1 MKKTPNDNVFCA
13 LPFTYVYIDSQ
24 NEYKLCSDATLSSNI
39 TTEKNSVLEYYNS
52 DYINQIRNDMIDY
65 NITPQIRQ
73 ICSRCIEREELNLWS
88 RREGKVDEIVLKNFQ
103 SGNLVIP
110 TSKTI
115 KIKFG
120 NICNLRCLICGPY
133 SSSRWVTLEQ
143 QIDKK
148 NDKDFEIL
156 KKKIDN
162 ISKKKY
168 KKTFLSDNQGIPE
181 VHSHN
186 MTKLFYEEF
195 FIYGKN
201 VENIIISGGEP
212 FLSDY
217 FYEFLEWL
225 ITNKI
230 SSKINLYVFSNGMQ
244 LPKNFKRYYDKF
256 KKFVINISI
265 DGVGEKDEYLRT
277 GTIFKKKDEVITTLS
292 KYFSIDFCVTTLM
305 LNVGY
310 QLEIIDYCKKFNT
323 KPNFHNQLI
332 EPFYLQVNNLPN
344 DIIDYYKNK
353 NVHHPLFFSKQSD
366 HEIFML
372 GISFLK
378 KFDQYNNT
386 NLIEIWPEFK
396 KYYEK
401 V

>member
-1 MKKTPNDNVFCA
+1 MKKNHDDNVFCA

-24 NEYKLCSDATLSSNI
+24 NEYKLCSDATLSSKI
-39 TTEKNSVLEYYNS
+39 SAEKKSVLEYYNS
-52 DYINQIRNDMIDY
+52 DYINRIRNDMIDY
-65 NITPQIRQ
+65 NITPEIRK

-88 RREGKVDEIVLKNFQ
+88 RRQGKVDEITLKNFQ
-103 SGNLVIP
+103 SENLVIP

-120 NICNLRCLICGPY
+120 NICNLRCLYCGPY

-143 QIDKK
+143 QIKK
-148 NDKDFEIL
+148 NKDHDFELL
-156 KKKIDN
+156 KEKIDIISRKKYN
-162 ISKKKY
+162 IS
-168 KKTFLSDNQGIPE
+168 FLRNEYGIPE
-181 VHSHN
+181 IHSHN
-186 MTKLFYEEF
+186 MTKMFYEEF

-212 FLSDY
+212 FLSEY

-230 SSKINLYVFSNGMQ
+230 SNKINLYVFSNGMQ
-244 LPKNFKRYYDKF
+244 LPKNFKRYYNKF
-256 KKFVINISI
+256 KNFVINISI
-265 DGVGEKDEYLRT
+265 DGVGKKDEYLRT
-277 GTIFKKKDEVITTLS
+277 GTIFEKKDEVITTLS
-292 KYFSIDFCVTTLM
+292 KYFIIDFCVTTSM

-310 QLEIIDYCKKFNT
+310 QREMIDYCKKFNK

-332 EPFYLQVNNLPN
+332 EPFYLQVNNLPK
-344 DIIDYYKNK
+344 DIIDFYIIKKEY
-353 NVHHPLFFSKQSD
+353 HPLFFSEQSD

-372 GISFLK
+372 GISYLK

-396 KYYEK
+396 KYYEEI
-401 V
+401 